1 MVWQLL
7 AKPLL
12 GVAADTVR
20 GFVETKK
27 AKAELKV
34 TEIKA
39 ATKLKEDQIAGK
51 IKWEASAVDQMKGS
65 WKDEL
70 ILICLLA
77 PATLVF
83 FPGMTEHI
91 EKGFIALQSLP
102 DYYKHL
108 LYIACSAS
116 FCIKGAKGAV
126 GLFKKKKL
134 MDAIYLAEKLYRVI
148 RTRQTQLTEIIIN
161 NQVKDWND
169 YQNHLGQLDTLNYI
183 EQELSDLLKKQE
195 QND

>member
-1 MVWQLL
+1 MNLLKDLWAHLKEWSDWQMKDWIKAGIVAIIVLVVISQLTGGAAQTLVWQLL

-12 GVAADTVR
+12 GVATDAVR

-27 AKAELKV
+27 LKGEVKIAQIKAEKKKQEDL
-34 TEIKA
+34 
-39 ATKLKEDQIAGK
+39 ATGK

-91 EKGFIALQSLP
+91 HAGFVALQSLP

-116 FCIKGAKGAV
+116 FGIKAGKGAM
-126 GLFKKKKL
+126 GLIKKK
-134 MDAIYLAEKLYRVI
+134 
-148 RTRQTQLTEIIIN
+148 
-161 NQVKDWND
+161 
-169 YQNHLGQLDTLNYI
+169 
-183 EQELSDLLKKQE
+183 
-195 QND
+195 